1 MYTEAGGINR
11 MDRDG
16 FANFFLGLGVGLGLG
31 LLFAPK
37 SGQETRQMLRDKA
50 DEGADYLKKQ
60 ASELRENADQLVD
73 KGRDALNRQR
83 DSVNEAIAA
92 GRQAYREKVEQ
103 SPEPAA

>member
-1 MYTEAGGINR
+1 

-16 FANFFLGLGVGLGLG
+16 FGNFLLGLGVGLGIG

-37 SGQETRQMLRDKA
+37 SGEETRRLLRERA
-50 DEGADYLKKQ
+50 DDGADFLKQQ
-60 ASELRENADQLVD
+60 AAEMRENADGLVE

-83 DSVNEAIAA
+83 DSVNEAVAA

-103 SPEPAA
+103 APQQPA